1 MTQIHIPVLL
11 QEAIEYLNLASNKR
25 YIDAT
30 LDGGGHAGAVL
41 QKYPGIKI
49 LGVEFDPNE
58 ISCLEKEKPEL
69 ARNIILVNETYT
81 AMRDIVSRYSF
92 SPDAILFD
100 LGISLW
106 HLEQSGRGFS
116 FKKNEV
122 LDMRFNTL
130 KQQKTAADIVNTYPK
145 KELERILTLYS
156 QEHFFKE
163 IAYAIVSERSNGP
176 ILDTFQLVSVISYA
190 VPEWYR
196 RKKIHCA
203 TKTFQAIRI
212 EVNDE
217 LNTIRN
223 GIEAAIDVLMPNGRL
238 VVISFHGMEDKVV
251 RQVFRENEKRKIIQ
265 WVTKKTIRPSWSE
278 IQRNLRARSA
288 KMKIIEKIK

>member
-1 MTQIHIPVLL
+1 MYLLVQI
-11 QEAIEYLNLASNKR
+11 NLAV
-25 YIDAT
+25 A
-30 LDGGGHAGAVL
+30 
-41 QKYPGIKI
+41 
-49 LGVEFDPNE
+49 
-58 ISCLEKEKPEL
+58 
-69 ARNIILVNETYT
+69 
-81 AMRDIVSRYSF
+81 
-92 SPDAILFD
+92 
-100 LGISLW
+100 
-106 HLEQSGRGFS
+106 
-116 FKKNEV
+116 
-122 LDMRFNTL
+122 
-130 KQQKTAADIVNTYPK
+130 
-145 KELERILTLYS
+145 
-156 QEHFFKE
+156 EHFFKE